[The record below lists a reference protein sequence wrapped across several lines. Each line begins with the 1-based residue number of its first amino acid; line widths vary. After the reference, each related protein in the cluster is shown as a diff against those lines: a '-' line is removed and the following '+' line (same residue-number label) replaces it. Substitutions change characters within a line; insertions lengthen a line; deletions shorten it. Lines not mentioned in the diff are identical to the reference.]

1 MAKKRIQ
8 KNFHAS
14 KQYRYLVR
22 VWLYKNKNRIMLMKK
37 HQRQGLIAF
46 LCIQSYFK
54 CHVKGFDRHDKL
66 VVAQVHQ

>member
-1 MAKKRIQ
+1 
-8 KNFHAS
+8 
-14 KQYRYLVR
+14 
-22 VWLYKNKNRIMLMKK
+22 MKK